1 MRSGR
6 FDAYSNALGF
16 SDTYS
21 NLFLLQPIA
30 TSDAVAPVS
39 SLTSALP
46 RYDLSGRVVT
56 TDHPPRG
63 IYIQNGKKVVR

>member
-1 MRSGR
+1 MWSLRASGR
-6 FDAYSNALGF
+6 SCE
-16 SDTYS
+16 SV
-21 NLFLLQPIA
+21 P
-30 TSDAVAPVS
+30 PVS
-39 SLTSALP
+39 SLTSALQ